1 MSILKISAIFI
12 LLLGIIVGAFYWYF
26 NYSQNE
32 INTLEQNMAKL
43 TEAVQIQQQAAQDQ
57 LTFEKQQNLNLATL
71 QAQLQDANKVRTDL
85 ENEFLNTDINIQARK
100 NAQALEDKMNK
111 ETAAALKALEDIT
124 IVPTT
129 KK

>member
-1 MSILKISAIFI
+1 MSILNISAIFI